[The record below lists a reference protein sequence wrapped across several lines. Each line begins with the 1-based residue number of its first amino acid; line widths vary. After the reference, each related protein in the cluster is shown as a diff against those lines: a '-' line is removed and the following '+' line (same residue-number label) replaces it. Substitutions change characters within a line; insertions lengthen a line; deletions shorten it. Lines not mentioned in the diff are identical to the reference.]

1 MTLSTGGACIDDEQ
15 VMEKNRR
22 MLLHQTVALKKMMTK
37 QNCFF
42 CSSKFRG
49 DSQGAWLFCDTFGSA
64 GGIVVT
70 NAGCSASSVFRFSDP
85 LSVYPLT

>member
-1 MTLSTGGACIDDEQ
+1 MTLSTGEACIDDEQ

-37 QNCFF
+37 RNCFF
-42 CSSKFRG
+42 RSSKFRG
-49 DSQGAWLFCDTFGSA
+49 DSQGAWFCDTFGSA
-64 GGIVVT
+64 GGIIVT
-70 NAGCSASSVFRFSDP
+70 NAGCSASSVFRFADP